1 MKRVTYPSFPRR
13 ANTLL
18 VTLAVSIL
26 FQSAAWGWSDHSS
39 LVWPLLRE
47 QPQLVEQRVVAE
59 PLADFVRAER
69 VGIAKTLAQVE
80 AWAVDTIEH
89 YPPTP
94 EGLLWQAENEPTVDR
109 FLAAIRVNP
118 LLPYGLFVDVSPERV
133 APDGDALDWSDLSFL
148 SGGSAQAP
156 ARYWPLQA
164 GQPVSIAEVV
174 SGASDEPDFGMD
186 IGLFEDNGTEFGERY
201 GFGKQP
207 FGNPNL
213 DYGSQAP
220 FHMGFYHLDWL
231 TRTAQPD
238 LLRTYPL
245 WRIALFGELAE
256 LAFTT
261 GHDYW
266 GWRFLGWGLHYVGDL
281 TQPYHAIPLPGVG
294 TVDALWSVVQ
304 GKTGEL
310 VQLVSNRHGVIESYQ
325 YQRLTRALDAEE
337 WRAPLLRAVSD
348 HGSLEPVIYTT
359 FVMNLTADSV
369 AAADAFDAAIAQH
382 VPARFVSDP
391 TFEWTGSGYE
401 RDIISLVREQMG
413 DDAIE
418 HMDATVIAQLKR
430 FSRVASRW
438 IARGDRGMAHPGL
451 HDYET
456 PIEVTSGSGG

>member
-1 MKRVTYPSFPRR
+1 MKRVTYLSFSRR
-13 ANTLL
+13 TSTLVL
-18 VTLAVSIL
+18 VALMSTLSH
-26 FQSAAWGWSDHSS
+26 SAAWAWSDHSS

-47 QPQLVEQRVVAE
+47 QPQLVEQRVAAE
-59 PLADFVRAER
+59 PLTEFVRAER
-69 VGIAKTLAQVE
+69 AGIAQTLAAVE
-80 AWAVDTIEH
+80 AWAIESIEH

-94 EGLLWQAENEPTVDR
+94 EGLLWRAEAEPTVDR

-118 LLPYGLFVDVSPERV
+118 LLPYGLFVDVSPERM
-133 APDGDALDWSDLSFL
+133 APEGDALDWSALSFL
-148 SGGSAQAP
+148 GGGSAQAP

-231 TRTAQPD
+231 TRTVQPD

-304 GKTGEL
+304 NNNCVSE
-310 VQLVSNRHGVIESYQ
+310 QLVSNRHVGIESYQ

-337 WRAPLLRAVSD
+337 WRAPLLRAVSG

-451 HDYET
+451 TDHET
-456 PIEVTSGSGG
+456 PIGVTSGNGG

>member
-1 MKRVTYPSFPRR
+1 MKSVTYTSNLRQ
-13 ANTLL
+13 ASTL
-18 VTLAVSIL
+18 VTLLAASTLFHSAV
-26 FQSAAWGWSDHSS
+26 WGWSDHSS
-39 LVWPLLRE
+39 LVWPLIRE
-47 QPQLVEQRVVAE
+47 QPQLLEQRVVAE

-69 VGIAKTLAQVE
+69 VGIARTLARVE
-80 AWAVDTIEH
+80 SWAIDSIAH

-94 EGLLWQAENEPTVDR
+94 ESLLWRAEREPAVDH

-118 LLPYGLFVDVSPERV
+118 LLPYGLFVDVSPERTV
-133 APDGDALDWSDLSFL
+133 PDGDALDWSALSFL
-148 SGGSAQAP
+148 GGGSAQAP
-156 ARYWPLQA
+156 ARYWPLRA
-164 GQPVSIAEVV
+164 GQLVSIAEVV

-186 IGLFEDNGTEFGERY
+186 IGLFEDNGTEFGRRY

-231 TRTAQPD
+231 TRTVQPG

-256 LAFTT
+256 LAFATE
-261 GHDYW
+261 HDYW

-294 TVDALWSVVQ
+294 IVDALWSVVQ

-325 YQRLTRALDAEE
+325 YQRLTRALEAGQ

-348 HGSLEPVIYTT
+348 HGSLEPVTYTA
-359 FVMNLTADSV
+359 FVVNLTADSV
-369 AAADAFDAAIAQH
+369 AAAGAFDAAIAQH

-391 TFEWTGSGYE
+391 AFEWTGSGYE
-401 RDIISLVREQMG
+401 RDIISLLQEQMG
-413 DDAIE
+413 DDAIRQ
-418 HMDATVIAQLKR
+418 MDAAVIAQLKR
-430 FSRVASRW
+430 FSHVASRW
-438 IARGDRGMAHPGL
+438 IARGDRAMAHPGL
-451 HDYET
+451 TDYET
-456 PIEVTSGSGG
+456 P

>member
-1 MKRVTYPSFPRR
+1 MKRFTYPSFPPR

-47 QPQLVEQRVVAE
+47 QPQLVEQRVGAE

-94 EGLLWQAENEPTVDR
+94 EGLLWQAGNEPTVDR

-118 LLPYGLFVDVSPERV
+118 LLPYGLFVDVSPELTM
-133 APDGDALDWSDLSFL
+133 PDGDALDWSALSFL
-148 SGGSAQAP
+148 GGGSAQAP

-294 TVDALWSVVQ
+294 TVDALWSVIR

-325 YQRLTRALDAEE
+325 YQRLTRALDAGE

-348 HGSLEPVIYTT
+348 HGSLEPLTYTA

-401 RDIISLVREQMG
+401 ADIISLVREQMG

-418 HMDATVIAQLKR
+418 QMDETVIAQLKR

-438 IARGDRGMAHPGL
+438 IARGDRNTAHPGL
-451 HDYET
+451 TDHEAR
-456 PIEVTSGSGG
+456 IGITSGNGG

>member
-1 MKRVTYPSFPRR
+1 MKRVTYPSFSRR
-13 ANTLL
+13 TSTLS
-18 VTLAVSIL
+18 AVVVLSIL
-26 FQSAAWGWSDHSS
+26 SNSAARGWSDHSS

-47 QPQLVEQRVVAE
+47 QPQLVDQRVVAE

-80 AWAVDTIEH
+80 AWAIDTIAH

-94 EGLLWQAENEPTVDR
+94 EGLLWQAEIEPTVDR

-118 LLPYGLFVDVSPERV
+118 LLPYGLFVDVSPEST
-133 APDGDALDWSDLSFL
+133 APDGDALDWSALSFL
-148 SGGSAQAP
+148 GGGSAQAP
-156 ARYWPLQA
+156 ARYWSLQA

-231 TRTAQPD
+231 TRTVQPN
-238 LLRTYPL
+238 LLGTYPL

-294 TVDALWSVVQ
+294 TIDALWSVVQ

-325 YQRLTRALDAEE
+325 YQRLTRAIDARE
-337 WRAPLLRAVSD
+337 WKAPLLRAVSD
-348 HGSLEPVIYTT
+348 HGNHEPITYTT
-359 FVMNLTADSV
+359 FVLKLTADSV
-369 AAADAFDAAIAQH
+369 AASAAFDAAIAQH

-391 TFEWTGSGYE
+391 SFEWTGSGHE

-418 HMDATVIAQLKR
+418 HMDATVIAQLRR

-438 IARGDRGMAHPGL
+438 IARGDRNTVHPGL
-451 HDYET
+451 TDHET
-456 PIEVTSGSGG
+456 L

>member
-1 MKRVTYPSFPRR
+1 MKSVTYTSNLLR
-13 ANTLL
+13 ASTL
-18 VTLAVSIL
+18 VTLLAASTL
-26 FQSAAWGWSDHSS
+26 FHSTVWGWSDHSS
-39 LVWPLLRE
+39 LVWPLIRE
-47 QPQLVEQRVVAE
+47 QPQLLEQRVVAE

-69 VGIAKTLAQVE
+69 VGIARTLARVE
-80 AWAVDTIEH
+80 SWAIDSIAH

-94 EGLLWQAENEPTVDR
+94 ESLLWRVEKEPAVDH

-118 LLPYGLFVDVSPERV
+118 LLPYGLFVDVSPERT
-133 APDGDALDWSDLSFL
+133 APDGDAMDWSALSFL
-148 SGGSAQAP
+148 GGGSVQAP
-156 ARYWPLQA
+156 ARYWPLRP
-164 GQPVSIAEVV
+164 GQLVSIAEVV

-186 IGLFEDNGTEFGERY
+186 VGLFEDNGTEFGRRY

-231 TRTAQPD
+231 TRTVQPG

-256 LAFTT
+256 LAFVT

-294 TVDALWSVVQ
+294 IVDALWSVVQ

-325 YQRLTRALDAEE
+325 YQRLTRALEAGQ

-348 HGSLEPVIYTT
+348 HGSLEPVTYAA
-359 FVMNLTADSV
+359 FVANLTADSV
-369 AAADAFDAAIAQH
+369 AAAGAFDAAIAQH

-391 TFEWTGSGYE
+391 AFEWTGSGYE
-401 RDIISLVREQMG
+401 RDIISLLQEQRG
-413 DDAIE
+413 DDAIRQ
-418 HMDATVIAQLKR
+418 MDAAVIAQLKR

-438 IARGDRGMAHPGL
+438 IARGDRTMVHPRL
-451 HDYET
+451 TDHEI
-456 PIEVTSGSGG
+456 P

>member
-1 MKRVTYPSFPRR
+1 MKRFTYPSFPPR

-47 QPQLVEQRVVAE
+47 QPQLVEQRVGAE

-94 EGLLWQAENEPTVDR
+94 EGLLWQAGNEPTVDR

-118 LLPYGLFVDVSPERV
+118 LLPYGLFVDVSPERTM
-133 APDGDALDWSDLSFL
+133 PDGDALDWSALSFL
-148 SGGSAQAP
+148 GGGSAQAP

-164 GQPVSIAEVV
+164 GEPVSIAEVV

-294 TVDALWSVVQ
+294 TVDALWSVIR

-325 YQRLTRALDAEE
+325 YQRLTRALDAGE

-348 HGSLEPVIYTT
+348 HGNLEPLTYTA

-401 RDIISLVREQMG
+401 ADIISLVREQMG

-418 HMDATVIAQLKR
+418 QMDETVIAQLKR

-438 IARGDRGMAHPGL
+438 IARGDRNMAHPGL
-451 HDYET
+451 TDHEA
-456 PIEVTSGSGG
+456 PIGITSGKGG